1 MKKPVAILLTVFL
14 AVSLCGC
21 GSGRAAN
28 EDNVA
33 AVQNVVTAFG
43 ERLKEVSLLAPEEVL
58 VESIQNK
65 YADYVSEEL
74 LAQWLASPSEAPGRV
89 VSSPWPELIEIE
101 DVTELSLQ
109 SYQVTGAVI
118 EFTSVEQGTEDA
130 GARRP
135 IEVTVEKIDDQWR
148 ITAFTF
154 GDREGATVYHND
166 EYGFTFSL
174 PDSWQGFSV
183 VSASW
188 QGQSVENGEIIAN
201 GPQVLLRHPD
211 WSAQAIRQDIPIMI
225 FTHQQWQLVQDG
237 QMSVGA
243 APIGPKELARNAM
256 YVFAL
261 PARYNFSFPAGYEE
275 VEEILAGKP
284 LVPDAAPTE

>member
-1 MKKPVAILLTVFL
+1 MWNKVGLGVQIDLGGWANFKTSCYPVDGFL

-65 YADYVSEEL
+65 YADMLAEEL

-201 GPQVLLRHPD
+201 GRRFCSGIRIGLRKQYD
-211 WSAQAIRQDIPIMI
+211 KIS
-225 FTHQQWQLVQDG
+225 
-237 QMSVGA
+237 
-243 APIGPKELARNAM
+243 
-256 YVFAL
+256 
-261 PARYNFSFPAGYEE
+261 
-275 VEEILAGKP
+275 P
-284 LVPDAAPTE
+284 L